1 MVWNKKAKHAKHV
14 SAAKFVENEG
24 DKNSVRCV
32 DLRTGAF
39 DVPPQEILTR
49 SKLFT
54 KQTNRAEKNSIDF
67 FLNIH
72 EFTNAN

>member
-49 SKLFT
+49 SPKIFT
-54 KQTNRAEKNSIDF
+54 KQTNLTEQKKQ
-67 FLNIH
+67 H
-72 EFTNAN
+72 